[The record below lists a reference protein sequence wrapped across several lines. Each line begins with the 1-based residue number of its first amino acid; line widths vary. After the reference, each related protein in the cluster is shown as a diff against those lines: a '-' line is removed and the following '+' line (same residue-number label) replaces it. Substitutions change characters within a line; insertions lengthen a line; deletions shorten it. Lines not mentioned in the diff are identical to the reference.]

1 MGAERARPVVL
12 DTGALIAFERNDRRI
27 RTLVELAI
35 ANRGALHAP
44 AGVIAQAWRDGRT
57 QARIARLLC
66 SGVVSITAL
75 DADEARAVGVLCRET
90 GVSDVVDAS
99 VVLLA
104 RRHSARVVTSDP
116 HDIRRIDAALDLV
129 PC

>member
-1 MGAERARPVVL
+1 MGAGRAGPVVL

-35 ANRGALHAP
+35 AHRGVLHAP
-44 AGVIAQAWRDGRT
+44 AGVIAQAWRDGRA
-57 QARIARLLC
+57 QARIARLLG
-66 SGVVSITAL
+66 SGAVEVTAL

-90 GVSDVVDAS
+90 GASDVVDAS

-116 HDIRRIDAALDLV
+116 DDLRRIDASLSLV
-129 PC
+129 TC